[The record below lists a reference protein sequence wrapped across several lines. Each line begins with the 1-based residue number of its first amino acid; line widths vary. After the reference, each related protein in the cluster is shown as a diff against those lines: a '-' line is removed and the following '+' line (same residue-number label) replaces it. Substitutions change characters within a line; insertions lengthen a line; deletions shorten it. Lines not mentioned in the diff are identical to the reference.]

1 MNAAARVAGGTPRGR
16 RACAGITGVPR
27 AMPAEPLAGLAG
39 GGAGV
44 TGGDRAV
51 RLIPRE
57 PLQRPPQTVR
67 SPRSSLKRLAH
78 AAGRSLGSGS
88 RRP

>member
-1 MNAAARVAGGTPRGR
+1 MIDAAARAPGGMPCGR
-16 RACAGITGVPR
+16 HACAGITGVAR

-39 GGAGV
+39 RGAGV

-57 PLQRPPQTVR
+57 PLQR
-67 SPRSSLKRLAH
+67 LAH
-78 AAGRSLGSGS
+78 AVGRSLGSGS